1 MFISSNFMQ
10 LLLSL
15 WDKETVV
22 LQHNS
27 SKLYVD
33 EYYKRHFHNQKI
45 KDKTWNV
52 LVPTKIVQRWT
63 CFPCI

>member
-1 MFISSNFMQ
+1 MCAAKQQ

-33 EYYKRHFHNQKI
+33 EYYQ
-45 KDKTWNV
+45 
-52 LVPTKIVQRWT
+52 PY
-63 CFPCI
+63 